1 MKGKKKRQKFFSFW
15 NFCSLCRLFSLS
27 LALSRFVL
35 FAQFNRFVCARIPTA
50 ARTSFCSLSLKKAL
64 SHNRFTQFF
73 FCQVCKILL
82 SLSALALRCCSLSLC
97 IALFGLFAHFYLR
110 SLSLRFRRRAA
121 MSCCCCSLT
130 IWGGSLSELR
140 RLRFVVF
147 FHNRFI
153 CRIAVILLFRFLFGL
168 CFCCCVGLAM
178 LLLLLRCAA
187 AAAAGA
193 CSTLP
198 FAEEFHCNGPTTC
211 AACSIMKKSLSAQT
225 WQWQRRRRRHRR
237 RRHINR
243 THNPIFYLTICC
255 LSHFLFG
262 FSACCAFAF

>member
-1 MKGKKKRQKFFSFW
+1 
-15 NFCSLCRLFSLS
+15 
-27 LALSRFVL
+27 
-35 FAQFNRFVCARIPTA
+35 
-50 ARTSFCSLSLKKAL
+50 
-64 SHNRFTQFF
+64 
-73 FCQVCKILL
+73 
-82 SLSALALRCCSLSLC
+82 
-97 IALFGLFAHFYLR
+97 
-110 SLSLRFRRRAA
+110 
-121 MSCCCCSLT
+121 MSCCCGSLT
-130 IWGGSLSELR
+130 IWGALSQLR

-178 LLLLLRCAA
+178 LLLPLRCAA
-187 AAAAGA
+187 AVAA

-225 WQWQRRRRRHRR
+225 WQQQRRRRRLRR
-237 RRHINR
+237 RINR

>member
-1 MKGKKKRQKFFSFW
+1 MKGKRNGKNSLAFGIFVLSADFSVSPLLCRVSFYLLNLTVSFVREYQQQRALHFALSLSKKRSLITVSHSFFSRGLQDSVITLGS
-15 NFCSLCRLFSLS
+15 CA
-27 LALSRFVL
+27 AL
-35 FAQFNRFVCARIPTA
+35 
-50 ARTSFCSLSLKKAL
+50 
-64 SHNRFTQFF
+64 
-73 FCQVCKILL
+73 LL
-82 SLSALALRCCSLSLC
+82 SLSL
-97 IALFGLFAHFYLR
+97 HR
-110 SLSLRFRRRAA
+110 SLWPVRAFLSA
-121 MSCCCCSLT
+121 FAFFAFSPSCGDELLLLLSHYL
-130 IWGGSLSELR
+130 GGSLSELR